1 MDCKGPPP
9 CASGMTT
16 YLIKRFIVLILT
28 LLLVSMV
35 IFVVMRIIPGD
46 PAEIILGIQATP
58 EAVAALRAQL
68 GLDRPLTIQYI
79 GWLSELVRGD
89 MGQSINY
96 GVSIAGLVVQRLAV
110 TGPLTLM
117 AVLFSVVISV
127 PLGIYAAT
135 HQNRPGDYGVMLFSQ
150 VGLAV
155 PAFWAGLLLILLFAV
170 RLHWF
175 ASGGFPGWSRSFW
188 GSMKS
193 LLLPAVALG
202 FIRAAVLARLTR
214 SSLLEVLRED
224 YIQTARSKGL
234 AERVVIY
241 KHAFRNAVIPVLTIL
256 GLQIGQL
263 MAGAIIIE
271 QVFFLPGL
279 GRLVYLAINQ
289 RDLPVV
295 QTVVLLIAS
304 VIVIVNFLVDLMY
317 AFLDPRIRLE

>member
-1 MDCKGPPP
+1 
-9 CASGMTT
+9 MTT
-16 YLIKRFIVLILT
+16 YLIKRLIALILT
-28 LLLVSMV
+28 LFLVSVV

-46 PAEIILGIQATP
+46 PAQIILGLQATP
-58 EAVAALRAQL
+58 EAVEALRAEL
-68 GLDRPLTIQYI
+68 GLNQPLPVQYLSWIGAMIQ
-79 GWLSELVRGD
+79 GD

-96 GVSIAGLVVQRLAV
+96 GVPITELVVQRLAV
-110 TGPLTLM
+110 TGPLTLL
-117 AVLFSVVISV
+117 AVLFSVAISI
-127 PLGIYAAT
+127 PLGIYAST
-135 HQNRPGDYGVMLFSQ
+135 HQNRPGDYGVMIFSQ
-150 VGLAV
+150 VGLAI

-170 RLHWF
+170 HLKWF

-188 GSMKS
+188 GSMQS

-202 FIRAAVLARLTR
+202 LIRAAILARLTR

-234 AERVVIY
+234 AEQIVIY

-295 QTVVLLIAS
+295 QAIVLFIAC
-304 VIVIVNFLVDLMY
+304 VIVIVNFLVDLTY
-317 AFLDPRIRLE
+317 AALDPRIRLE

>member
-1 MDCKGPPP
+1 
-9 CASGMTT
+9 MTT
-16 YLIKRFIVLILT
+16 YFIKRLIVLILT
-28 LLLVSMV
+28 LFLVSIV
-35 IFVVMRIIPGD
+35 VFVVMRIIPGD
-46 PAEIILGIQATP
+46 PAQIILGLQATP

-68 GLDRPLTIQYI
+68 GLDQPLAVQYLTWV
-79 GWLSELVRGD
+79 GELIRGD

-96 GVSIAGLVVQRLAV
+96 GVPIAELVVQRLAV

-117 AVLFSVVISV
+117 AVLFSVVVSI
-127 PLGIYAAT
+127 PLGIYAST
-135 HQNRPGDYGVMLFSQ
+135 HHNKPGDYGVMIFSQ

-170 RLHWF
+170 RLRWS
-175 ASGGFPGWSRSFW
+175 ASGGFPGWSMDFW
-188 GSMKS
+188 GSIKS
-193 LLLPAVALG
+193 LILPAIALG
-202 FIRAAVLARLTR
+202 LIRAAVLARLTR

-234 AERVVIY
+234 PEYLVIY
-241 KHAFRNAVIPVLTIL
+241 KHAFRNAIIPVLTIL

-295 QTVVLLIAS
+295 QAVVLFIAC

-317 AFLDPRIRLE
+317 VTLDPRIRLE

>member
-1 MDCKGPPP
+1 
-9 CASGMTT
+9 MTT
-16 YLIKRFIVLILT
+16 YLAKRLTVLILT
-28 LLLVSMV
+28 LLLVSIV
-35 IFVVMRIIPGD
+35 IFVVMRVIPGD
-46 PAEIILGIQATP
+46 PAQIILGLQATP
-58 EAVAALRAQL
+58 EAVAGLRQQM
-68 GLDRPLTIQYI
+68 GLDRPLTVQYLSWI
-79 GWLSELVRGD
+79 GEFLRGN

-96 GVSIAGLVVQRLAV
+96 GVPIAELVVQRLAV
-110 TGPLTLM
+110 TGPLTLI
-117 AVLFSVVISV
+117 AVLISV
-127 PLGIYAAT
+127 AISIPMGIYAST
-135 HQNRPGDYGVMLFSQ
+135 HQNRPGDYGVMVFSQ
-150 VGLAV
+150 IGLAV
-155 PAFWAGLLLILLFAV
+155 PAFWAGLLLVLLFAV

-175 ASGGFPGWSRSFW
+175 ASGGFPGWSQSFW
-188 GSMKS
+188 GSIKS

-202 FIRAAVLARLTR
+202 LIRAAILTRLTR

-224 YIQTARSKGL
+224 YVRTARSKGL
-234 AERVVIY
+234 RERAVIY

-295 QTVVLLIAS
+295 QAVVLFIAC

>member
-1 MDCKGPPP
+1 
-9 CASGMTT
+9 MTT
-16 YLIKRFIVLILT
+16 YFIKRLIVLILT
-28 LLLVSMV
+28 LFLVSIV
-35 IFVVMRIIPGD
+35 VFVVMRIIPGD
-46 PAEIILGIQATP
+46 PAQIILGLQATP

-68 GLDRPLTIQYI
+68 GLDQPLAVQYLTWV
-79 GWLSELVRGD
+79 GELIRGD

-96 GVSIAGLVVQRLAV
+96 GVPIAELVVQRLAV

-117 AVLFSVVISV
+117 AVLFSVVVSI
-127 PLGIYAAT
+127 PLGIYAST
-135 HQNRPGDYGVMLFSQ
+135 HHNKPGDYGVMIFSQ

-170 RLHWF
+170 RLRWF
-175 ASGGFPGWSRSFW
+175 ASGGFPGWSMDFW
-188 GSMKS
+188 GSIKS
-193 LLLPAVALG
+193 LILPAIALG
-202 FIRAAVLARLTR
+202 LIRAAVLARLTR

-234 AERVVIY
+234 PEYLVIY
-241 KHAFRNAVIPVLTIL
+241 KHAFRNAIIPVLTIL

-295 QTVVLLIAS
+295 QAVVLFIAC

-317 AFLDPRIRLE
+317 VTLDPRIRLE

>member
-1 MDCKGPPP
+1 
-9 CASGMTT
+9 MTT
-16 YLIKRFIVLILT
+16 YLIKRFIALILT
-28 LLLVSMV
+28 LLLVSVV
-35 IFVVMRIIPGD
+35 IFVVIRIIPGD
-46 PAEIILGIQATP
+46 PAQIILGLQATP
-58 EAVAALRAQL
+58 EAVEALRAKL
-68 GLDRPLTIQYI
+68 GLNQPLAVQYLSWIGAMIQ
-79 GWLSELVRGD
+79 GN
-89 MGQSINY
+89 MGESINY
-96 GVSIAGLVVQRLAV
+96 GVPITDLVVQRLAV
-110 TGPLTLM
+110 TGPLTLL
-117 AVLFSVVISV
+117 AVLFSVAISI
-127 PLGIYAAT
+127 PLGIYAST
-135 HQNRPGDYGVMLFSQ
+135 HQNRPGDYGVMIFSQ
-150 VGLAV
+150 VGLAI

-170 RLHWF
+170 HLKWF

-188 GSMKS
+188 GSMQS

-202 FIRAAVLARLTR
+202 LIRAAILARLTR

-234 AERVVIY
+234 AEQIVIY

-295 QTVVLLIAS
+295 QAIVLFIAC
-304 VIVIVNFLVDLMY
+304 VIVIVNFLVDLTY
-317 AFLDPRIRLE
+317 AALDPRIRLE

>member
-1 MDCKGPPP
+1 
-9 CASGMTT
+9 MTT
-16 YLIKRFIVLILT
+16 YLIKRLVILILT
-28 LLLVSMV
+28 LLLVSIV

-68 GLDRPLTIQYI
+68 GLNRPLTVQYAHWI
-79 GWLSELVRGD
+79 AELIRGN

-96 GVSIAGLVVQRLAV
+96 GVPIAGLVAQRLAV

-117 AVLFSVVISV
+117 AVLFSVMVSI

-135 HQNRPGDYGVMLFSQ
+135 HQNRPGDYGVMIFSQ

-175 ASGGFPGWSRSFW
+175 ASGGFPGWSESFW

-193 LLLPAVALG
+193 LLLPAAALG

-214 SSLLEVLRED
+214 SSLLEVMRED

-234 AERVVIY
+234 GERIVIY
-241 KHAFRNAVIPVLTIL
+241 KHAFRNAMIPVLTIL

-295 QTVVLLIAS
+295 QTVVLLIAC

-317 AFLDPRIRLE
+317 ALLDPRIRLE

>member
-1 MDCKGPPP
+1 
-9 CASGMTT
+9 MTT
-16 YLIKRFIVLILT
+16 YLIKRFIALILT
-28 LLLVSMV
+28 LLLVSVV

-46 PAEIILGIQATP
+46 PAQIILGLQATP
-58 EAVAALRAQL
+58 EAVEALRAKL
-68 GLDRPLTIQYI
+68 GLNQPLAVQYLSWI
-79 GWLSELVRGD
+79 GAMIRGD
-89 MGQSINY
+89 MGESINY
-96 GVSIAGLVVQRLAV
+96 GVPITDLVVQRLAV
-110 TGPLTLM
+110 TGPLTLL
-117 AVLFSVVISV
+117 AVLFSVAISI
-127 PLGIYAAT
+127 PLGIYAST
-135 HQNRPGDYGVMLFSQ
+135 HQNRPGDYGVMIFSQ
-150 VGLAV
+150 VGLAI

-170 RLHWF
+170 HLKWF

-188 GSMKS
+188 GSMQS

-202 FIRAAVLARLTR
+202 LIRAAILARLTR

-234 AERVVIY
+234 AEQIVIY

-295 QTVVLLIAS
+295 QAIVLFIAC
-304 VIVIVNFLVDLMY
+304 VIVIVNFLVDLTY
-317 AFLDPRIRLE
+317 AALDPRIRLE

>member
-1 MDCKGPPP
+1 M
-9 CASGMTT
+9 AT
-16 YLIKRFIVLILT
+16 YLIKRLIALILT
-28 LLLVSMV
+28 LFLVSVV

-46 PAEIILGIQATP
+46 PAQIILGLQATP
-58 EAVAALRAQL
+58 EAVEALRAEL
-68 GLDRPLTIQYI
+68 GLNQPLPVQYLSWIGAMIQ
-79 GWLSELVRGD
+79 GD

-96 GVSIAGLVVQRLAV
+96 GVPITELVVQRLAV
-110 TGPLTLM
+110 TGPLTLL
-117 AVLFSVVISV
+117 AVLFSVAISI
-127 PLGIYAAT
+127 PLGIYAST
-135 HQNRPGDYGVMLFSQ
+135 HQNRPGDYGVMIFSQ
-150 VGLAV
+150 VGLAI

-170 RLHWF
+170 QLKWF

-188 GSMKS
+188 GSMQS

-202 FIRAAVLARLTR
+202 LIRAAVLARLTR

-234 AERVVIY
+234 AEQIVIY

-295 QTVVLLIAS
+295 QAIVLFVAC
-304 VIVIVNFLVDLMY
+304 VIVIVNFLVDLTY
-317 AFLDPRIRLE
+317 AALDPRIRLE

>member
-1 MDCKGPPP
+1 
-9 CASGMTT
+9 MTT
-16 YLIKRFIVLILT
+16 YLIKRLIALILT
-28 LLLVSMV
+28 LLLVSVV

-46 PAEIILGIQATP
+46 PAQIILGLQATP
-58 EAVAALRAQL
+58 EAVEALRAKL
-68 GLDRPLTIQYI
+68 GLNQPLAVQYLSWI
-79 GWLSELVRGD
+79 GAMIRGD
-89 MGQSINY
+89 MGESINY
-96 GVSIAGLVVQRLAV
+96 GVPITDLVVQRLAV
-110 TGPLTLM
+110 TGPLTLL
-117 AVLFSVVISV
+117 AVLFSVAISI
-127 PLGIYAAT
+127 PLGIYAST
-135 HQNRPGDYGVMLFSQ
+135 HQNRPGDYGVMIFSQ
-150 VGLAV
+150 VGLAI

-170 RLHWF
+170 HLKWF

-188 GSMKS
+188 GSMQS

-202 FIRAAVLARLTR
+202 LIRAAILARLTR

-234 AERVVIY
+234 AEQIVIY

-295 QTVVLLIAS
+295 QAIVLFIAC
-304 VIVIVNFLVDLMY
+304 VIVIVNFLVDLTY
-317 AFLDPRIRLE
+317 AALDPRIRLE

>member
-1 MDCKGPPP
+1 
-9 CASGMTT
+9 MTT
-16 YLIKRFIVLILT
+16 YLIKRLIVLVLT
-28 LLLVSMV
+28 LFLVSIV

-46 PAEIILGIQATP
+46 PAQIILGLQASQ
-58 EAVAALRAQL
+58 EAVAALREQL
-68 GLDRPLTIQYI
+68 GLNRPLAVQY
-79 GWLSELVRGD
+79 LSWVGELLRGN

-96 GVSIAGLVVQRLAV
+96 VVPISGLVIQRLAV

-117 AVLFSVVISV
+117 AVLFSVAVSI
-127 PLGIYAAT
+127 PMGIYAST

-150 VGLAV
+150 IGLAV

-175 ASGGFPGWSRSFW
+175 SSGGFPGWSRSFW
-188 GSMKS
+188 GSIRS
-193 LLLPAVALG
+193 LLLPAVSLG
-202 FIRAAVLARLTR
+202 LIRAAVLARLTR

-234 AERVVIY
+234 KERTVIY

-256 GLQIGQL
+256 GLQVGQL

-295 QTVVLLIAS
+295 QTVVLFIAS

>member
-1 MDCKGPPP
+1 
-9 CASGMTT
+9 MTT
-16 YLIKRFIVLILT
+16 YLIKRLIVLVLT
-28 LLLVSMV
+28 LFLVSIV

-46 PAEIILGIQATP
+46 PAQIILGLQASQ
-58 EAVAALRAQL
+58 EAVAALREQL
-68 GLDRPLTIQYI
+68 GLNRPLAVQY
-79 GWLSELVRGD
+79 LSWVGELLRGN

-96 GVSIAGLVVQRLAV
+96 GVPISGLVIQRLAV

-117 AVLFSVVISV
+117 AVLFSVAVSI
-127 PLGIYAAT
+127 PMGIYAST

-150 VGLAV
+150 IGLAV

-175 ASGGFPGWSRSFW
+175 SSGGFPGWSRSFW
-188 GSMKS
+188 GSIRS
-193 LLLPAVALG
+193 LLLPAVSLG
-202 FIRAAVLARLTR
+202 LIRAAVLARLTR

-234 AERVVIY
+234 KERTVIY

-256 GLQIGQL
+256 GLQVGQL

-295 QTVVLLIAS
+295 QTVVLFIAS

>member
-1 MDCKGPPP
+1 
-9 CASGMTT
+9 MTT
-16 YLIKRFIVLILT
+16 YLIKRLIVLILT
-28 LLLVSMV
+28 LFLVSLV
-35 IFVVMRIIPGD
+35 IFVVVRIIPGD
-46 PAEIILGIQATP
+46 PAQIILGLQATP
-58 EAVAALRAQL
+58 EAVAALREEL
-68 GLDRPLTIQYI
+68 GLDRPLAIQYLSWI
-79 GWLSELVRGD
+79 GALVRGD

-96 GVSIAGLVVQRLAV
+96 GVPIAGLVIQRLAV

-117 AVLFSVVISV
+117 AVLFSVAISI
-127 PLGIYAAT
+127 PMGIYAST
-135 HQNRPGDYGVMLFSQ
+135 HQNRPGDYGVMIFSQ
-150 VGLAV
+150 VGLAI
-155 PAFWAGLLLILLFAV
+155 PAFWAGLLLILFFAV
-170 RLHWF
+170 HLHWF
-175 ASGGFPGWSRSFW
+175 ASGGFPGWSESFW
-188 GSMKS
+188 GSIKS

-202 FIRAAVLARLTR
+202 LIRAAVLARLTR

-234 AERVVIY
+234 KEGVVIY

-295 QTVVLLIAS
+295 QAIVLFIAG
-304 VIVIVNFLVDLMY
+304 VIVIVNFLVDLTY

>member
-1 MDCKGPPP
+1 
-9 CASGMTT
+9 MTT
-16 YLIKRFIVLILT
+16 YLIKRLIVLILT
-28 LLLVSMV
+28 LLLVSIV

-46 PAEIILGIQATP
+46 PAQIILGIQATP
-58 EAVAALRAQL
+58 EAVAALREQL
-68 GLDRPLTIQYI
+68 GLDRPLVAQYLSWI
-79 GWLSELVRGD
+79 GALVKGD
-89 MGQSINY
+89 MGHSINY
-96 GVSIAGLVVQRLAV
+96 GVPISELVIQRLAV
-110 TGPLTLM
+110 TGPLTLL
-117 AVLFSVVISV
+117 AVLLSVAISIPMGV
-127 PLGIYAAT
+127 YAST
-135 HQNRPGDYGVMLFSQ
+135 HQNRPGDYGVMIFSQ
-150 VGLAV
+150 IGLAI

-170 RLHWF
+170 RLNWF
-175 ASGGFPGWSRSFW
+175 ASGGFPGWSKSFS

-202 FIRAAVLARLTR
+202 LIRAAVLARLTR
-214 SSLLEVLRED
+214 SSVLEVLRED

-234 AERVVIY
+234 GEGVVIY

-263 MAGAIIIE
+263 LAGAIIIE

-295 QTVVLLIAS
+295 QTVVLFIAS
-304 VIVIVNFLVDLMY
+304 VIVVVNFLVDLMY

>member
-1 MDCKGPPP
+1 
-9 CASGMTT
+9 MTA
-16 YLIKRFIVLILT
+16 YLIKRLIVLILT
-28 LLLVSMV
+28 LLLVSIV

-46 PAEIILGIQATP
+46 PAQIILGLQATP
-58 EAVAALRAQL
+58 EAVAALREQL
-68 GLDRPLTIQYI
+68 GLDRPLIVQYVSWI
-79 GWLSELVRGD
+79 GHLLRGD
-89 MGQSINY
+89 MGLSINY
-96 GVSIAGLVVQRLAV
+96 GVPIAGLVIQRLAV

-117 AVLFSVVISV
+117 AVLLSVVISI
-127 PLGIYAAT
+127 PMGIYASI
-135 HQNRPGDYGVMLFSQ
+135 HQNRPGDYGVMVFSQ
-150 VGLAV
+150 IGLAI

-170 RLHWF
+170 HLHWF
-175 ASGGFPGWSRSFW
+175 ASGGFPGWSKSFW
-188 GSMKS
+188 GSLKS

-202 FIRAAVLARLTR
+202 LIRAAVLTRLTR

-224 YIQTARSKGL
+224 YVRTARSKGL
-234 AERVVIY
+234 KERAVIY

-295 QTVVLLIAS
+295 QAVVLFIAC
-304 VIVIVNFLVDLMY
+304 VIVIVNFLVDLTY

>member
-1 MDCKGPPP
+1 
-9 CASGMTT
+9 MTT
-16 YLIKRFIVLILT
+16 YLVKRLIVLILT
-28 LLLVSMV
+28 LLLVSIV

-46 PAEIILGIQATP
+46 PAQIILGLQAAP
-58 EAVAALRAQL
+58 DAVAALRAEL
-68 GLDRPLTIQYI
+68 GLDLSLTLQYLSWI
-79 GWLSELVRGD
+79 GELVRGN

-96 GVSIAGLVVQRLAV
+96 GVPITELVVQRLAV

-117 AVLFSVVISV
+117 AVLFSVVISI
-127 PLGIYAAT
+127 PMGIHAAT
-135 HQNRPGDYGVMLFSQ
+135 HQNRPGDYGVMIFSQ
-150 VGLAV
+150 IGLAI

-170 RLHWF
+170 HLHWF
-175 ASGGFPGWSRSFW
+175 ASGGFPGWSNSFW
-188 GSMKS
+188 GSLKS
-193 LLLPAVALG
+193 LVLPAVALG
-202 FIRAAVLARLTR
+202 SIRAAVLARLTR

-234 AERVVIY
+234 RERVVIY

-295 QTVVLLIAS
+295 QAVVLFIACA
-304 VIVIVNFLVDLMY
+304 IVIVNFLVDLMY

>member
-1 MDCKGPPP
+1 
-9 CASGMTT
+9 MTT
-16 YLIKRFIVLILT
+16 YLIKRVIALILT
-28 LLLVSMV
+28 LFLVSVV

-46 PAEIILGIQATP
+46 PAQIILGLQATP
-58 EAVAALRAQL
+58 EAVEALREQL
-68 GLDRPLTIQYI
+68 GLNRPLPVQYLSWI
-79 GWLSELVRGD
+79 GAMIRGD

-96 GVSIAGLVVQRLAV
+96 GVPITELVVQRLAV
-110 TGPLTLM
+110 TGPLTLL
-117 AVLFSVVISV
+117 AVLFSVAISI
-127 PLGIYAAT
+127 PLGIYAST
-135 HQNRPGDYGVMLFSQ
+135 HQNRPGDYGVMIFSQ
-150 VGLAV
+150 VGLAI

-170 RLHWF
+170 QLKWF

-188 GSMKS
+188 GSMQS

-202 FIRAAVLARLTR
+202 LIRAAVLARLTR

-234 AERVVIY
+234 AEQIVIY

-295 QTVVLLIAS
+295 QAVVLFIAC
-304 VIVIVNFLVDLMY
+304 VIVIVNFLVDLTY
-317 AFLDPRIRLE
+317 AALDPRIRLE

>member
-1 MDCKGPPP
+1 
-9 CASGMTT
+9 MTT
-16 YLIKRFIVLILT
+16 YLIKRLIILTLT
-28 LLLVSMV
+28 LLLVSIV

-68 GLDRPLTIQYI
+68 GLDRPLTVQYI
-79 GWLSELVRGD
+79 HWVTELVRGN

-96 GVSIAGLVVQRLAV
+96 GVPIAGLVIQRLAV
-110 TGPLTLM
+110 TVPLTLM
-117 AVLFSVVISV
+117 AVLFSVVVSI

-135 HQNRPGDYGVMLFSQ
+135 HQNRPGDYGVMIFSQ

-175 ASGGFPGWSRSFW
+175 ASGGFPGWSEDFW
-188 GSMKS
+188 GSVQS
-193 LLLPAVALG
+193 LLLPAAALG

-214 SSLLEVLRED
+214 SSLLEVMRED

-234 AERVVIY
+234 GERMVIY
-241 KHAFRNAVIPVLTIL
+241 KHAFRNAMIPVLTIL

-295 QTVVLLIAS
+295 QTVVLLIAC

-317 AFLDPRIRLE
+317 ALLDPRIRLE

>member
-1 MDCKGPPP
+1 
-9 CASGMTT
+9 MTT
-16 YLIKRFIVLILT
+16 YLIKRLLILILT
-28 LLLVSMV
+28 LLLVSLA
-35 IFVVMRIIPGD
+35 IFAVMRIIPGD
-46 PAEIILGIQATP
+46 PAQIILGLQATP
-58 EAVAALRAQL
+58 EAVSALRTQL
-68 GLDRPLTIQYI
+68 GLDRPLSFQYVTWIGELIQ
-79 GWLSELVRGD
+79 GNLGK
-89 MGQSINY
+89 SINY
-96 GVSIAGLVVQRLAV
+96 GVPIADLVIQRVAV
-110 TGPLTLM
+110 TGPLTLI
-117 AVLFSVVISV
+117 AVLFSVVISI
-127 PLGIYAAT
+127 PLGIYAVT

-150 VGLAV
+150 IGLAI

-170 RLHWF
+170 HLHWV
-175 ASGGFPGWSRSFW
+175 ASGGFPGWSKSIP
-188 GSMKS
+188 GSIKS

-202 FIRAAVLARLTR
+202 LIQAAVLARLTR

-234 AERVVIY
+234 TERAVIY

-295 QTVVLLIAS
+295 QAVVLLVAC

-317 AFLDPRIRLE
+317 AVLDPRIRLE

>member
-1 MDCKGPPP
+1 MGPPRF
-9 CASGMTT
+9 AFRMTT
-16 YLIKRFIVLILT
+16 YLIKRLIVLILT
-28 LLLVSMV
+28 LFLVSVV
-35 IFVVMRIIPGD
+35 IFVVVRIIPGD
-46 PAEIILGIQATP
+46 PAQIILGLQATP
-58 EAVAALRAQL
+58 DAVAALREQL
-68 GLDRPLTIQYI
+68 GLDRPLAVQYLSWI
-79 GWLSELVRGD
+79 GELLRGD
-89 MGQSINY
+89 MGLSINY
-96 GVSIAGLVVQRLAV
+96 GVPISELVIQRLAV
-110 TGPLTLM
+110 TGPLTLL
-117 AVLFSVVISV
+117 AVLFSVAISI
-127 PLGIYAAT
+127 PMGIYAST
-135 HQNRPGDYGVMLFSQ
+135 HQNRPGDYGVMIFSQ

-175 ASGGFPGWSRSFW
+175 ASGGFPGWSNSFL

-202 FIRAAVLARLTR
+202 LIRAAVLARLTR

-234 AERVVIY
+234 KEWVVIY

-279 GRLVYLAINQ
+279 GRLVYLAISQ

-295 QTVVLLIAS
+295 QTIVLFIAC
-304 VIVIVNFLVDLMY
+304 VIVIVNFLVDIMY